1 VTFHSTPGGLG
12 SKEQLLRTS
21 TQAIFC
27 GLLVVVLAAF
37 SPYEKP
43 SVFVT
48 TDPEA
53 LGEQTKGKAKELSDS
68 AEDVRKEIEKRRD
81 IVPAADAESADILVT
96 ILDRRI
102 EVAQLRQNYSGG
114 HIQNYYQSRYLILYR
129 TSVGDASHNSE
140 YFMDGS
146 LVTWKRV
153 ASGLSKQVE
162 RWARENLEAISR
174 SRELKQ

>member
-1 VTFHSTPGGLG
+1 V
-12 SKEQLLRTS
+12 RTS
-21 TQAIFC
+21 TQAVFF

-37 SPYEKP
+37 HVYEKP
-43 SVFVT
+43 SVYVA

-53 LGEQTKGKAKELSDS
+53 LGEQTRARAKELSDS
-68 AEDVRKEIEKRRD
+68 AEDLRKEIEKRGN

-102 EVAQLRQNYSGG
+102 EVAQLRQRFGGG

-129 TSVGDASHNSE
+129 TSVGDANHNSE

-162 RWARENLEAISR
+162 RWAEENLEAILR
-174 SRELKQ
+174 SRELKK